1 MGSSLLIY
9 FLGAVLCFA
18 SLVMILLV
26 LLQRGRGGGLA
37 GAFGGMGGQ
46 SALGVRAGDVFTKIT
61 VVIAVIW
68 VVVAGL
74 LGISMR
80 AADVA
85 KKDQWNPDL
94 GLPSEKAD
102 DVTDDEG
109 VIDEGPPIVAPTATA
124 DDPETEKAETG
135 AAKTDPASDPAST
148 TEIPEAVEGKKAE
161 SAETTPDEAAAPE
174 EKTDSVAAEKK
185 DEPAPE
191 AEPE

>member
-85 KKDQWNPDL
+85 KKDQVNPDL
-94 GLPSEKAD
+94 GLTAKAD
-102 DVTDDEG
+102 EIKDGEG
-109 VIDEGPPIVAPTATA
+109 AIDEGAPIVVPTATA